1 LIPNKKFTDSI
12 VINIDSQSLY
22 YQEARPRLEPRTSAA
37 EVESALE
44 ILADI
49 VREIDLLDKTPWIM
63 FDKIEHGFFEIEFWY
78 AIPRWTAREAS
89 SIPNEYEKICR
100 AKSLVNLEVLK
111 RFESAGIRLAIPME
125 LRLDAGP
132 TSPARAA

>member
-1 LIPNKKFTDSI
+1 MIPNKKLSDSI

-22 YQEARPRLEPRTSAA
+22 YQEARLRLDPRTSAA
-37 EVESALE
+37 EVERALA

-100 AKSLVNLEVLK
+100 AKSLVRLEVLK
-111 RFESAGIRLAIPME
+111 RFASAGMTML
-125 LRLDAGP
+125 
-132 TSPARAA
+132 PARRIAGSIE